1 MPARHASRASRGLE
15 PRLERVNDTNAA
27 LGNLAIYALAGRYAP
42 LLQES
47 PRARPTLSLAETMAA
62 AARRGVTTTARSA
75 TQSAATT
82 ATVAARCANTL
93 HRRRA
98 PRPPRRATA
107 TTASTHLAAPFS
119 LAARNLTPPRRP
131 AIPIKIARAIRPDKS
146 SHFSD
151 ARCRTRGGAG
161 RAYCCLAPRAAYSL
175 INCSACL
182 RRWRCGGRGPAAV
195 GVMPLFA
202 GIAL

>member
-1 MPARHASRASRGLE
+1 MQAGRGLE
-15 PRLERVNDTNAA
+15 PRLERENDTNAA

-42 LLQES
+42 PPPGRPSGQAYTITCRNNGRS
-47 PRARPTLSLAETMAA
+47 GAARCDYDRAQRHAVRGDYRHCSGALCKHPPSASCTAA
-62 AARRGVTTTARSA
+62 AASCHRHHRQHALGRAVLARSP
-75 TQSAATT
+75 QSHSTPAAGD
-82 ATVAARCANTL
+82 
-93 HRRRA
+93 
-98 PRPPRRATA
+98 
-107 TTASTHLAAPFS
+107 
-119 LAARNLTPPRRP
+119 
-131 AIPIKIARAIRPDKS
+131 PDKNRARDS
-146 SHFSD
+146 ARQIKPFL
-151 ARCRTRGGAG
+151 RCRPRGAAD